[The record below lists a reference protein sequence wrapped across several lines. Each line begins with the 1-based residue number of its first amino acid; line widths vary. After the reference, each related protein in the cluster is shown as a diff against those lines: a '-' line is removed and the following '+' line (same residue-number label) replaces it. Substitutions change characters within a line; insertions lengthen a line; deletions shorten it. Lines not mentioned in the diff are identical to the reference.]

1 MADVE
6 IHRDGPVIEIRLNRP
21 AKKNA
26 ITNEMYT
33 EVVGGLETL
42 EADDTLVAGVITAEG
57 TDFCAGNDIV
67 DFVTP
72 RGVPSGATA
81 LLETLPQLTKP
92 LVAAVQGKSVG
103 IGATLLLHCDLVYV
117 ANDLD
122 LRFIFVDMGLVPEA
136 GSTMLLPRLVGR
148 VRSAEAMLLASSI
161 DAVKAVEG
169 GIANASVEADLLR
182 ERAIE
187 AAHALAKK
195 PPNALRAAKAL
206 LRGETDDLVAH
217 IQVELEVFSQMLT
230 GTEFTSAAQRFLKPR

>member
-26 ITNEMYT
+26 ITGEMYL

-42 EADDTLVAGVITAEG
+42 EADDSLAAAVITAEG
-57 TDFCAGNDIV
+57 SDFCAGNDIV

-81 LLETLPQLTKP
+81 LLKALPQLTKP
-92 LVAAVQGKSVG
+92 LVAAVQGKAVG

-117 ANDLD
+117 AKDLD
-122 LRFIFVDMGLVPEA
+122 LRFIFVDMGLTPEA
-136 GSTMLLPRLVGR
+136 GSTVLLPRLVGR

-161 DAVKAVEG
+161 DAAKAVEW
-169 GIANASVEADLLR
+169 GIANASLDADLLR
-182 ERAIE
+182 ARAIE
-187 AAHALAKK
+187 SAQALANK

-206 LRGETDDLVAH
+206 LRGDTDDLVAH
-217 IQVELEVFSQMLT
+217 IQVELEVFAEMLT
-230 GTEFTSAAQRFLKPR
+230 GAEFTSAAQRFLKPR

>member
-6 IHRDGPVIEIRLNRP
+6 INRDGPVIEIRLNRP

-26 ITNEMYT
+26 ITSAMYT
-33 EVVGGLETL
+33 SIVEGLDTL
-42 EADDTLVAGVITAEG
+42 EGDDGLIAAVITAEG
-57 TDFCAGNDIV
+57 NDFCAGNDIG

-72 RGVPSGATA
+72 RGVPTGARA
-81 LLETLPQLTKP
+81 LLKALPQLTKP

-122 LRFIFVDMGLVPEA
+122 LRFIFVDMGLTPEA
-136 GSTMLLPRLVGR
+136 GSTMLLPHLVGR

-161 DAVKAVEG
+161 DAAKAVEW
-169 GIANASVEADLLR
+169 GIANAAVDADVLR
-182 ERAIE
+182 KCAID
-187 AAHALAKK
+187 AAQTLAKK

-206 LRGETDDLVAH
+206 LRGDTEVLVSH
-217 IQVELEVFSQMLT
+217 MDEELEVFGQMLT
-230 GTEFTSAAQRFLKPR
+230 GTEFASAAQRFLKPR